1 MIDDEKKMK
10 KFQTKIIENRRSK
23 IHLIPSFH
31 FIVYIRTFS
40 FPDLQFSILTYDLIN
55 FAHVRAIFQARFR
68 DIETSFH

>member
-40 FPDLQFSILTYDLIN
+40 FPDLQFSILTTI
-55 FAHVRAIFQARFR
+55 
-68 DIETSFH
+68 